1 MSIATRV
8 TVGITPTLIA
18 ANTHA
23 ISRAEVRLK
32 NIGSAVV
39 VVGGSD
45 VTAATGF
52 EIAAT
57 GGEESF
63 NLDAGETLYGIVA
76 TATQV
81 IEVLVL

>member
-8 TVGITPTLIA
+8 TVGTTATLIA
-18 ANTHA
+18 TNTHS

-32 NIGSAVV
+32 NVGSAVV

-45 VTAATGF
+45 VTATTGF

-63 NLDAGETLYGIVA
+63 NLDAGEQLWGVVA
-76 TATQV
+76 AATQIV
-81 IEVLVL
+81 EVLVL